1 MKEFILNA
9 NESGQRF
16 DKYLKKLL
24 PNAKASFL
32 YKMLRKKNI
41 TLNGKKASG
50 NEKLK
55 DADHV
60 CLYFSDETF
69 LKFTQD
75 KNALKEEYEAL
86 QKLGQRPLP
95 VVYEDSDIL
104 IVNKPY
110 NLLSQKAKPQDVSA
124 NEYIVGYLIKEGA
137 LPFEM
142 FETFRPSVTNRLDR
156 NTTGL
161 LTAGKSLKGLQE
173 MSKLLETRE
182 VKKFYR
188 CIVAGSVK
196 CGASLKGYLSK
207 NEKTNQ
213 VQIKDTKS
221 DGAVYIETEYMPVA
235 KKNHATLL
243 EVHLIT
249 GKTHQIRA
257 HLASIG
263 HPIIGDLKYGNEEVN
278 KGYYEAY
285 HVKHQLL
292 HAYRLEFPDGRIITA
307 EPPAV
312 FGKIMNS

>member
-1 MKEFILNA
+1 MKEFILHA

-24 PNAKASFL
+24 PNAGTSFL

-41 TLNGKKASG
+41 TLNGKKAAG
-50 NEKLK
+50 NEMLK
-55 DADHV
+55 EADRV

-75 KNALKEEYEAL
+75 KEALQKEYEAL
-86 QKLGQRPLP
+86 QKLGEQALP

-110 NLLSQKAKPQDVSA
+110 NLLSQKAKPKDVSA
-124 NEYIVGYLIKEGA
+124 NEYMIGYLIKEGA

-173 MSKLLETRE
+173 LSRLFETRE

-188 CIVAGSVK
+188 CIVSGNVGQ
-196 CGASLKGYLSK
+196 GASLKGYLTK
-207 NEKTNQ
+207 DEKTNQ
-213 VQIKDTKS
+213 VQIRDTES
-221 DGAVYIETEYMPVA
+221 EGSSYIETEYVPVA
-235 KKNHATLL
+235 EKNHVTLL

-263 HPIIGDLKYGNEEVN
+263 HPIIGDMKYGDPSVN
-278 KGYYEAY
+278 QAYYKSH
-285 HVKHQLL
+285 HVNHQLL
-292 HAYRLEFPDGRIITA
+292 HAYRLEFPDGRIVTA
-307 EPPAV
+307 DPPAV
-312 FGKIMNS
+312 FARIMGR